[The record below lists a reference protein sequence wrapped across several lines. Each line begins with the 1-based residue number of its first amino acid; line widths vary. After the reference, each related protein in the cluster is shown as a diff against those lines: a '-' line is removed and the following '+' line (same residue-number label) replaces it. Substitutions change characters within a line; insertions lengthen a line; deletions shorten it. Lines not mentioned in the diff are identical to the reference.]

1 MALPLDLSLHPCL
14 SFSLSLSRS
23 PSEAVH
29 LALLAGQAMGGLAA
43 DAQVS
48 RAARRQAIA
57 GHQRASKQGSERRK
71 ESAHEGEVAK
81 TSA

>member
-14 SFSLSLSRS
+14 SFSLSLLRT
-23 PSEAVH
+23 PSEGVH
-29 LALLAGQAMGGLAA
+29 LALLAGQAMGKLAA
-43 DAQVS
+43 GAQVS

-57 GHQRASKQGSERRK
+57 GHQRASKEGSERRK
-71 ESAHEGEVAK
+71 ESAHEGKITK